1 MKKRVSLILFFT
13 LILCGGYFSIRFYT
27 TAKVDGA
34 KEKILERNPSIS
46 TVEEVTTIGAW
57 GEWFSEY
64 TAVVERNGQMYRIWM
79 AGDGEITEMEKL
91 E

>member
-1 MKKRVSLILFFT
+1 MKKRIVLLLCFA
-13 LILCGGYFSIRFYT
+13 LILCAGYFSSHFYT
-27 TAKVDGA
+27 TMKVNVA
-34 KEKILERNPSIS
+34 KEKMLERNPAIS

>member
-1 MKKRVSLILFFT
+1 MKKRIVLLLCFT
-13 LILCGGYFSIRFYT
+13 LILCGGYFSIHFYT
-27 TAKVDGA
+27 NAKVSAA
-34 KEKILERNPSIS
+34 KVKVLERNPAIS
-46 TVEEVTTIGAW
+46 TIEEVTTIGAW

-64 TAVVERNGQMYRIWM
+64 TAVVERDGQMYRIWM

>member
-1 MKKRVSLILFFT
+1 MKKRIVLILCFT
-13 LILCGGYFSIRFYT
+13 LLLCGGYFSIHFYPIL
-27 TAKVDGA
+27 KVNA
-34 KEKILERNPSIS
+34 VKEKVLEHNPAIS
-46 TVEEVTTIGAW
+46 KVEEVTTIGAW

-64 TAVVERNGQMYRIWM
+64 TAVVERDGQMYRIWM

>member
-1 MKKRVSLILFFT
+1 MKKQIL
-13 LILCGGYFSIRFYT
+13 LILCFTLMLCAGYFSIHFNAT
-27 TAKVDGA
+27 LKVNDV
-34 KEKILERNPSIS
+34 KEKVLEHNPAIS
-46 TVEEVTTIGAW
+46 KIEEVMTIGAW
-57 GEWFSEY
+57 GEWVSEY

>member
-1 MKKRVSLILFFT
+1 MKKRIVLLLCFA
-13 LILCGGYFSIRFYT
+13 LILCGGYFSIHFYT
-27 TAKVDGA
+27 NAKVNA
-34 KEKILERNPSIS
+34 VKEKILERNPSIS